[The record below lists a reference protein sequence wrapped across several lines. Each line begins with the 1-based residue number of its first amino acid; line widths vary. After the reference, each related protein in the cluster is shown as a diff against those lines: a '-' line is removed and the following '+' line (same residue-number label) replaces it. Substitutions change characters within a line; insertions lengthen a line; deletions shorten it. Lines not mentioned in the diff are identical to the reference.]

1 MGEDQTIWQRVHD
14 LLSTYAAGEIQ
25 ASRIEGEDQS
35 HWEEEK
41 SCDEGE
47 EQEELNENMNV
58 IYLKS
63 KVNQNY
69 C

>member
-14 LLSTYAAGEIQ
+14 LLSTYVAGEIQ

-47 EQEELNENMNV
+47 E
-58 IYLKS
+58 
-63 KVNQNY
+63 
-69 C
+69 